1 MAMATGRRF
10 EACGN
15 LEKVDDLP
23 PPLLPDWSSLQTD
36 VLAVVLSFLPVR
48 ERFRAGSV
56 CQKWRR
62 ASLDPGC
69 WTEADL
75 MDVQT
80 KISGK
85 VTRAVIVRSRGQ
97 LRSLSIR
104 FCSDQLLEFIGAQ
117 CPLLEKVKIDEVKEG
132 DLTLL
137 NKLFEPSIDSI
148 QRFVQGCRRIRSL
161 HLFFLIWVERSR
173 EEFTEMV
180 RVLISG
186 FPNLVSLYLDVSA
199 VRCTE
204 VQMVVRCEVL
214 KIDIDD
220 IRFIIE
226 HLPNLECLV
235 LKRAQVTDAVLD
247 VIGRGMPN
255 LRSLSLLYCGYL
267 TRGGLR
273 ALQAARKDLHVTM
286 KRCMKGEYD
295 AEFVW

>member
-1 MAMATGRRF
+1 M
-10 EACGN
+10 
-15 LEKVDDLP
+15 V
-23 PPLLPDWSSLQTD
+23 
-36 VLAVVLSFLPVR
+36 
-48 ERFRAGSV
+48 GSV
-56 CQKWRR
+56 CQKWWR

-69 WTEADL
+69 WREADL
-75 MDVQT
+75 MDVKA
-80 KISGK
+80 KIS
-85 VTRAVIVRSRGQ
+85 VRAPRAVIGRSRGQ

-104 FCSDQLLEFIGAQ
+104 FCNDWLLEDIGKH
-117 CPLLEKVKIDEVKEG
+117 CPLLEKVKIDEVEEG
-132 DLTLL
+132 DLTFL
-137 NKLFEPSIDSI
+137 NKSFSPSIDSI
-148 QRFVQGCRRIRSL
+148 KLFVQGCRQLRSL
-161 HLFFLIWVERSR
+161 NIFFVVWVVHCR

-204 VQMVVRCEVL
+204 VGTVVSSEVL

-235 LKRAQVTDAVLD
+235 LKRAQVTDTVLD

-267 TRGGLR
+267 TGEGLR

-286 KRCMKGEYD
+286 KGCMKGFITRQTALLLQLCLLLPDTLEGAYFYLQQFPD
-295 AEFVW
+295 SM